1 VRAPTTTDTNPTTTT
16 RTADG
21 RSGSAWGRSTRP
33 SAARGRGLAEA
44 ETQPVL
50 LEAVMAQRLDGE
62 WWQGEEGVAGRGLE
76 RPDRQL
82 LADATHPSAAVAIGV
97 VGEDGGVDDGER
109 LPELD
114 GAGVQVQVGPFRAA
128 QLAVAGPVAAAGA
141 ACWRQAWRVACGC
154 AQALLNRRSR

>member
-1 VRAPTTTDTNPTTTT
+1 VGPVDKTQRSQRA
-16 RTADG
+16 
-21 RSGSAWGRSTRP
+21 
-33 SAARGRGLAEA
+33 GLAEA

-114 GAGVQVQVGPFRAA
+114 GAGV
-128 QLAVAGPVAAAGA
+128 
-141 ACWRQAWRVACGC
+141 
-154 AQALLNRRSR
+154 